1 MLEELGLIVD
11 QPRPGGAGSSNDGN
25 TARRAF
31 LEYER
36 FANVLGLNVTL
47 VKNFRTILLALNSQ
61 LPIKVEEFG
70 QLCKATAILYVQEYK
85 WYPMPATVHKI
96 LIHGKELVANR
107 CIKKRNKYKLY
118 NPY

>member
-1 MLEELGLIVD
+1 MLEEMGLIIN

-31 LEYER
+31 LDFEK
-36 FANVLGLNVTL
+36 FSHVLGLNQDL
-47 VKNFRTILLALNSQ
+47 LKNFRTILLALNSQ

-70 QLCKATAILYVQEYK
+70 QLCKDTAILYVQNYA

-96 LIHGKELVANR
+96 LIHGKAIVANR
-107 CIKKRNKYKLY
+107 
-118 NPY
+118 